1 MCQLS
6 SLKAIGKVAQ
16 ASSLLDN
23 NNFEAA
29 KNALSGL
36 STEAAVSASSFLK
49 FTEAQTAA
57 LLKSTGFS
65 AEMVATELATQGAG
79 KAVTAAALAE
89 AGFSKEAISA
99 ALATAT
105 FQTAEESTIIAT
117 NTFGASLKNLGKGLK
132 AFLTSTPLGW
142 ITIAAATI
150 YGAVKIFNKI
160 NEAQDRAIERAN
172 QAQQEYENVQSE
184 IASLESQ
191 LESINSQIAEINS
204 SGPLS
209 FTDRE
214 QLELLEAQRKELE
227 QQIELKQ
234 KIAEYKGAE
243 AANEAEKALTTR
255 KSEKEKVG
263 VNSQSNMAENVGGW
277 TSLDPIDKAE
287 NLYDRI
293 QEVTERRNRKIEDTT
308 KRWDTMSDSERKWAQ
323 KIIAGYDKDISW
335 LQTELGD
342 KLETIDEQRSKLVD
356 DTGKALSGHEN
367 TIARI
372 DALYDKV
379 ITKADEAG
387 QAVASSSEPPI
398 AMSKNTR
405 EKYNQISAAN
415 DRTKTGQERAPA
427 IAAARKEYEDALA
440 ADLEATSF
448 TVDIEAEA
456 KGFDAVQSALKAS
469 ADAAGLSSE
478 AVATLTARYQ
488 NLDSFNP
495 EALFQ
500 RTANG
505 VRLDTDEVAKLES
518 ELQGATQTGFDNQL
532 RVWTEQ
538 LDEVNG
544 KLENS
549 NNLSADEIAKLIAS
563 RGELVQKITGAKE
576 LATQYAAL
584 TSNYQQ
590 WLDAQSAGE
599 EGDMYDNIVKGYDKA
614 KELFDKGL
622 TGTNEFR
629 EYVELVSGKDLS
641 AEPVKAVVDE
651 WERLNKVSS
660 STGFAPLDYLSDG
673 SAGVEN
679 FISAV
684 QKVESEWVSFNEKTK
699 TWSINV
705 ESVDEL
711 AEKLGVDSEL
721 VEALLKKAG
730 DYGVTVSTQVQ
741 DSFGNAITSIEDAM
755 STLQSQLESRGI
767 KIDLETT
774 DIETATTQM
783 GDFYDYYKTLL
794 DENGKIKLDTS
805 EAQAAYTVMSSLW
818 DLWTQLST
826 KDSVVYNI
834 DSSSITEASSAADKF
849 VGALDGVIEAKQEL
863 AKRQALGLDT
873 SEAEKNLQDAITNL
887 NTLYGKLDD
896 DEKGKLKLK
905 LDKGEITKENID
917 SIISQLD
924 AKPECLV
931 DLKVSKGIL
940 PADMTPEGDTKEVN
954 LKIGTNAVQ
963 QWIDEKG
970 KETDVSI
977 KPLLTAYNTWL
988 GKIDTK
994 NVKVI
999 ETRIRKGD
1007 GPVPVNE
1014 FQGTAHAGGKW
1025 GAPRDEVALT
1035 GELGEELWV
1044 SPSTGRWQT
1053 VGANG
1058 AEFAHIPKGAIV
1070 FNHKQTEQL
1079 LKYGHINSRG
1089 RALAS
1094 GTAYVNPN
1102 KPNVKFTGFTSL
1114 NDSARGTT
1122 VIGNKP
1128 LQAVAKAAETASKT
1142 VTDTARTVATNT
1154 KTATTAS
1161 EEAADTV
1168 KDEASGLTDWVSKVL
1183 ENIDKKTEKYLAKAD
1198 KKAEAGNYS
1207 GAARQYQKALNTYDK
1222 SIGKHGD
1229 AENLYMRQA
1238 NGALSKAIADGTIS
1252 KETAATIQKRVA
1264 NGAMDISKLSDGTK
1278 AVVDAY
1284 KEYYDKAVAAQEAT
1298 QELYDKYEE
1307 TAKKMYQL
1315 PLDQA
1320 SAKTDKL
1327 KNSYDL
1333 LEKKLEVV
1341 HNKTTQVKLI
1351 EQEMANVRQQHAAQ
1365 MKSYTQAHQNYLA
1378 AERKINESSDKALKG
1393 LSDNV
1398 VQAINEMVKAG
1409 ETIDYTELTG
1419 LTDTAK
1425 LAIIDYNA
1433 ALEAQSQA
1441 LYDSTA
1447 SMLDTITTLRELSE
1461 AKYGKPNEQAEEEIS
1476 KRDEKRGVRDAQY
1489 NVAGTAK
1496 EKNAILTKN
1505 DTSARNDQT
1514 SRQNAKDK
1522 TKSDLQSAW
1531 NNLAVD
1537 YPLETTSIGEEIKYG
1552 QKVSAAQFK
1561 RAAKEL
1567 GYKKDSDEYNALLN
1581 AVIEYNDAIDADKKA
1596 ARELTKQ
1603 KAETTA
1609 ALQENAAKR
1618 VQNVVDEEQS
1628 KIDAKQ
1634 TQIDNATA
1642 GMEQLGNV
1650 INAINAASTQEE
1662 KDRLANLFKDA
1673 YGWEIDPNKTYAENQ
1688 ATGYDYLKTL
1698 NSDLVGLYGTAKKTV
1713 DAQINA
1719 EKDLTADQR
1728 TEFQNISNGFA
1739 DAGVKASNAIIEAG
1753 QKFAAAVNEGSPE
1766 KQGERDAQG
1775 RLDTANQNIASK
1787 QAAGQV
1793 LTTEDHK
1800 AIVDAI
1806 NGYTD
1811 EDGNEI
1817 QGLLSY
1823 KKADLADLKEQ
1834 AKTLIEGTDAWKE
1847 NQDAQ
1852 KALQDE
1858 IDGLTRSAKDAADAI
1873 RQLGLDENT
1882 KKLDEIGH
1890 NQAMLDAKT
1899 RQANAMGQA
1908 IGGALGIDGGN
1919 IGNAIST
1926 VFELIGGGAAI
1937 GKGVVDA
1944 FNNPDGFSL
1953 SGLFESVGASVSE
1966 YNRTSTQ
1973 AGIREDERKTLEE
1986 RLQYLKDNPV
1996 AEGDEGYDAYIKEY
2010 RETEEKLA
2018 NNAADAAEDVANAAQ
2033 SAGNAM
2039 SDAVNEAKKF
2049 IADMMHRRTNMIKL
2063 KLADIEAEL
2072 KRISSDMAMTEA
2084 RGLETNYDQLIE
2096 QIKLT
2101 NKEIEV
2107 YEKELIPQLKRE
2119 EAFTES
2125 DDDRSASEK
2134 LQDHQAVLDAEAQ
2147 LEDLKLESFKLQRIA
2162 LRDKILDPLTKAHEE
2177 VERMRDVLVGIDDL
2191 ITDDMLFDAEG
2202 QISRN
2207 GQARLDMLIG
2217 QYRAAE
2223 AEVQNFKDDIDA
2235 LNNFRNNGLFSNIE
2249 LDKMIA
2255 ESQGKLLDA
2264 EKDRVEIALKYI
2276 DIVKQAGE
2284 EELESLNEIIDARQ
2298 DALQAKKDYYDYDKT
2313 IRGKTKD
2320 IQALQAQIAALEG
2333 LTDAESKAK
2342 RARLEADLAE
2352 AQEDLDDT
2360 IQQHM
2365 FEISSDS
2372 LDKLRDTL
2380 EEAHEDEWKE
2390 ITGDLEKLLAY
2401 VDNINSSVGN
2411 DQIDANVKEV
2421 LREIGI
2427 QFKEIEGQEV
2437 DATQFATIFQSAF
2450 DKVMDKRYDD
2460 ATKQQVFDALR
2471 QIYPQMVAAGSWY
2484 GSYKEYDTPEEEALA
2499 AAGKT
2504 DNNTPMDKPPEV
2516 KLSFWERLLKWLQD
2530 IFNAIKDA
2538 LDKIGNWF
2546 SNAFGNIGNWFK
2558 NTFKLPGFA
2567 SGTRG
2572 VSKTGPAWTHKDE
2585 WIVRKSDG
2593 GILTPLSKGDGVL
2606 PADLTQRLYQLAQGN
2621 MPQMQMPKMQLPD
2634 YNIVENYS
2642 PNITIDSSIH
2652 VEGSVDAAVISDL
2665 KKFRDDMCEDAYRYT
2680 SEKMYRGYMHSGG
2693 KRRI

>member
-1 MCQLS
+1 MKYAPKIGSFFKTLTAGLLEAHASANLATTGLS
-6 SLKAIGKVAQ
+6 AYESVVKELAKTTGRSAAQITSLLSVLGPLSVLAATLTATAIIVDHYTTSGKEATQ
-16 ASSLLDN
+16 ASNASAKAFEDSANKVKGLKDQLREVNKQINEINAKDKLSPTDDAALQKLKQQKELLERDLALEQKLYKLRQKSN
-23 NNFEAA
+23 ARDAA
-29 KNALSGL
+29 KALEKNGNKAMDWQHAAHSDLSNYGITAEDFGKHGITKVGTSHQDALGLWEIISGKTGYQYNL
-36 STEAAVSASSFLK
+36 AEETAVMQTAYERLIAEQNELRAKLIESGSLTEAEEARRAEIEGYVSKLESTLSDNVAEL
-49 FTEAQTAA
+49 QTYRERM
-57 LLKSTGFS
+57 TN
-65 AEMVATELATQGAG
+65 EAG
-79 KAVTAAALAE
+79 KAMKGYEDQVFQIDQALDAVAGVERDPFTDLAE
-89 AGFSKEAISA
+89 HWKELQRLSKTDAGMQTSEMRHFLEVMSGKDMSTAGLQELLQTWDKFKNLQTIDFSKMFTGDTQTNLQNFWQMVEKVNSEWAEFDEKTQTWKFNIDSVEELAQKLGVSEDLVKNIIKLTNEAGAKIEVQNKDLNGQKVMDSSKAEKTLKKAGVIDKKYNVNLETDDYLQINKQINDISA
-99 ALATAT
+99 
-105 FQTAEESTIIAT
+105 
-117 NTFGASLKNLGKGLK
+117 NLDKLRSKDG
-132 AFLTSTPLGW
+132 
-142 ITIAAATI
+142 
-150 YGAVKIFNKI
+150 KI
-160 NEAQDRAIERAN
+160 NIDSKEG
-172 QAQQEYENVQSE
+172 QAAY
-184 IASLESQ
+184 SLISQ
-191 LESINSQIAEINS
+191 LY
-204 SGPLS
+204 
-209 FTDRE
+209 D
-214 QLELLEAQRKELE
+214 KM
-227 QQIELKQ
+227 IELSNKNNIAFHLNTEEIGEGGTKAQ
-234 KIAEYKGAE
+234 ETAKSLHDASVAIAEYQAALNKSEYNPKINVEEFEKKAKAACDAA
-243 AANEAEKALTTR
+243 AANV
-255 KSEKEKVG
+255 KSLEEDG
-263 VNSQSNMAENVGGW
+263 VKLS
-277 TSLDPIDKAE
+277 IK
-287 NLYDRI
+287 
-293 QEVTERRNRKIEDTT
+293 
-308 KRWDTMSDSERKWAQ
+308 SD
-323 KIIAGYDKDISW
+323 
-335 LQTELGD
+335 
-342 KLETIDEQRSKLVD
+342 
-356 DTGKALSGHEN
+356 
-367 TIARI
+367 
-372 DALYDKV
+372 
-379 ITKADEAG
+379 
-387 QAVASSSEPPI
+387 
-398 AMSKNTR
+398 
-405 EKYNQISAAN
+405 
-415 DRTKTGQERAPA
+415 
-427 IAAARKEYEDALA
+427 
-440 ADLEATSF
+440 DLN
-448 TVDIEAEA
+448 
-456 KGFDAVQSALKAS
+456 FDAVKGAIQEQLADTEVDLSNITLDSNSILGQIQQSISGMTQDDFVVTLGVEPSAIENYVAEEKETPVELKVDDSALKAVVDKTYDVSTKIKVTDKS
-469 ADAAGLSSE
+469 ALTGLTTTVS
-478 AVATLTARYQ
+478 ATLKPFK
-488 NLDSFNP
+488 S
-495 EALFQ
+495 
-500 RTANG
+500 
-505 VRLDTDEVAKLES
+505 
-518 ELQGATQTGFDNQL
+518 
-532 RVWTEQ
+532 
-538 LDEVNG
+538 
-544 KLENS
+544 
-549 NNLSADEIAKLIAS
+549 
-563 RGELVQKITGAKE
+563 
-576 LATQYAAL
+576 
-584 TSNYQQ
+584 
-590 WLDAQSAGE
+590 
-599 EGDMYDNIVKGYDKA
+599 
-614 KELFDKGL
+614 
-622 TGTNEFR
+622 
-629 EYVELVSGKDLS
+629 
-641 AEPVKAVVDE
+641 
-651 WERLNKVSS
+651 
-660 STGFAPLDYLSDG
+660 PL
-673 SAGVEN
+673 
-679 FISAV
+679 
-684 QKVESEWVSFNEKTK
+684 
-699 TWSINV
+699 
-705 ESVDEL
+705 
-711 AEKLGVDSEL
+711 LG
-721 VEALLKKAG
+721 
-730 DYGVTVSTQVQ
+730 
-741 DSFGNAITSIEDAM
+741 
-755 STLQSQLESRGI
+755 
-767 KIDLETT
+767 
-774 DIETATTQM
+774 
-783 GDFYDYYKTLL
+783 
-794 DENGKIKLDTS
+794 ENG
-805 EAQAAYTVMSSLW
+805 
-818 DLWTQLST
+818 
-826 KDSVVYNI
+826 
-834 DSSSITEASSAADKF
+834 
-849 VGALDGVIEAKQEL
+849 
-863 AKRQALGLDT
+863 
-873 SEAEKNLQDAITNL
+873 
-887 NTLYGKLDD
+887 
-896 DEKGKLKLK
+896 
-905 LDKGEITKENID
+905 
-917 SIISQLD
+917 
-924 AKPECLV
+924 
-931 DLKVSKGIL
+931 
-940 PADMTPEGDTKEVN
+940 
-954 LKIGTNAVQ
+954 
-963 QWIDEKG
+963 
-970 KETDVSI
+970 
-977 KPLLTAYNTWL
+977 
-988 GKIDTK
+988 
-994 NVKVI
+994 
-999 ETRIRKGD
+999 
-1007 GPVPVNE
+1007 
-1014 FQGTAHAGGKW
+1014 FQGNAHAGGKW
-1025 GAPRDEVALT
+1025 GTTRNEVALT
-1035 GELGEELWV
+1035 SELGPEIV
-1044 SPSTGRWQT
+1044 VDPKTGRWQT
-1053 VGANG
+1053 VGDKG
-1058 AEFAHIPKGAIV
+1058 AQFTRLPKGAIV

-1089 RALAS
+1089 KALVGGNAYPTGVH
-1094 GTAYVNPN
+1094 GTW
-1102 KPNVKFTGFTSL
+1102 NVGGT
-1114 NDSARGTT
+1114 NDS
-1122 VIGNKP
+1122 GNGSKE
-1128 LQAVAKAAETASKT
+1128 QKDAAKET
-1142 VTDTARTVATNT
+1142 T
-1154 KTATTAS
+1154 KTAKEVAKNVKDSTDAS
-1161 EEAADTV
+1161 KSAADTL
-1168 KDEASGLTDWVSKVL
+1168 KEETSNLTDWVEKVL
-1183 ENIDKKTEKYLAKAD
+1183 ENIDKKTEKYLAKAE

-1238 NGALSKAIADGTIS
+1238 NSALSKAISSGTIT
-1252 KETAATIQKRVA
+1252 KEMAATIQKRVA

-1284 KEYYDKAVAAQEAT
+1284 KEYYDKAVAAADAT
-1298 QELYDKYEE
+1298 MELYDKYEE

-1327 KNSYDL
+1327 KNAYDL

-1365 MKSYTQAHQNYLA
+1365 MKSYTQAHQNYLT

-1398 VQAINEMVKAG
+1398 IKAINEMVKAG

-1433 ALEAQSQA
+1433 ALAAQSQA

-1461 AKYGKPNEQAEEEIS
+1461 AKYEKPNEQAEEEIA

-1505 DTSARNDQT
+1505 DTQARNDQT

-1552 QKVSAAQFK
+1552 QKVSKAQFK

-1596 ARELTKQ
+1596 ARELAKQ

-1609 ALQENAAKR
+1609 ALQDNAAKR

-1650 INAINAASTQEE
+1650 MNAINAASTQEE

-1688 ATGYDYLKTL
+1688 ATGYGYLKTL

-1793 LTTEDHK
+1793 LTSDDHK

-2134 LQDHQAVLDAEAQ
+2134 LQDHQAVLDAETQ
-2147 LEDLKLESFKLQRIA
+2147 LEDMRLEVFKLQRIA
-2162 LRDKILDPLTKAHEE
+2162 LRDKLLDPLTKAHEE

-2284 EELESLNEIIDARQ
+2284 EELETLNDIIDARQ

-2411 DQIDANVKEV
+2411 DQIYANVKEV

-2427 QFKEIEGQEV
+2427 QFKEIDGQEV

-2450 DKVMDKRYDD
+2450 NKVMDERYDD

-2471 QIYPQMVAAGSWY
+2471 QIYPQMVGAGLWY
-2484 GSYKEYDTPEEEALA
+2484 GSYQEFATPEEEALA

-2558 NTFKLPGFA
+2558 STFKLPGFA

-2621 MPQMQMPKMQLPD
+2621 MPQMQMPKMQIPD
-2634 YNIVENYS
+2634 YSIVENYS

-2693 KRRI
+2693 RRRI

>member
-23 NNFEAA
+23 KNFEAA

-36 STEAAVSASSFLK
+36 STKAAVSASSFLK

-79 KAVTAAALAE
+79 KAITATALAE
-89 AGFSKEAISA
+89 AGYSKEAIPA

-105 FQTAEESTIIAT
+105 FRTSEESTIIAT

-160 NEAQDRAIERAN
+160 NETQDRAIERAN

-214 QLELLEAQRKELE
+214 QLALLEAQRKELE

-243 AANEAEKALTTR
+243 AANEAEKALTTQ

-263 VNSQSNMAENVGGW
+263 VNSHSAMASNLGYW
-277 TSLDPIDKAE
+277 TALDPIDKAE
-287 NLYDRI
+287 NLYDRV
-293 QEVTERRNRKIEDTT
+293 QEVTERRNRHIEDTI

-323 KIIAGYDKDISW
+323 KITAGYDKDIAW

-342 KLETIDEQRSKLVD
+342 KLELIDEQRSKLVD
-356 DTGKALSGHEN
+356 DTGAALIGHEN
-367 TIARI
+367 TVARI

-387 QAVASSSEPPI
+387 QAAASSAEPPL
-398 AMSKNTR
+398 AMSQNTR

-415 DRTKTGQERAPA
+415 DRTKPGVARASA

-440 ADLEATSF
+440 ADLAATSF

-469 ADAAGLSSE
+469 TEAAGLSSE

-518 ELQGATQTGFDNQL
+518 ELQGATQTGFDDQL

-538 LDEVNG
+538 LDDVNRQ
-544 KLENS
+544 LENS

-563 RGELVQKITGAKE
+563 RGALVQKITGAKE

-641 AEPVKAVVDE
+641 SASIKEITDE
-651 WERLNKVSS
+651 WDRLNKVSS

-684 QKVESEWVSFNEKTK
+684 QKVESEWVSFDEKTK

-711 AEKLGVDSEL
+711 ASKLGVDSEL

-783 GDFYDYYKTLL
+783 DDFYEYYKTLL
-794 DENGKIKLDTS
+794 DKNGKIKLDTA
-805 EAQAAYTVMSSLW
+805 EAQAAYTIMSSLW

-873 SEAEKNLQDAITNL
+873 SEAEQNLQDAITNL

-940 PADMTPEGDTKEVN
+940 PADMTPEGDTTEVN
-954 LKIGTNAVQ
+954 LKIGKNAVAD
-963 QWIDEKG
+963 WIKEGG

-988 GKIDTK
+988 GTTDTK
-994 NVKVI
+994 NVRVV

-1007 GPVPVNE
+1007 GPVPINQ
-1014 FQGTAHAGGKW
+1014 FQGTAHAGGQW
-1025 GAPRDEVALT
+1025 GAKRDEYALT
-1035 GELGEELWV
+1035 GELGEEIVV
-1044 SPSTGRWQT
+1044 SPQTGRWQT

-1094 GTAYVNPN
+1094 GTAYAGKVK
-1102 KPNVKFTGFTSL
+1102 KPNVKFTGFTEL

-1142 VTDTARTVATNT
+1142 VTDTARAVTTNT

-1161 EEAADTV
+1161 EEAADTI
-1168 KDEASGLTDWVSKVL
+1168 KDEASGLTDWVEKVL
-1183 ENIDKKTEKYLAKAD
+1183 ENIDKKTEKYIAKAE

-1238 NGALSKAIADGTIS
+1238 NSALSKAISSGTIT
-1252 KETAATIQKRVA
+1252 KEMAATIQKRVA

-1284 KEYYDKAVAAQEAT
+1284 KEYYDKAVAAADAT
-1298 QELYDKYEE
+1298 MELYDKYEE

-1327 KNSYDL
+1327 QNSYDL
-1333 LEKKLEVV
+1333 LEKKVEATTSLRRKESLLEQQLSNVQAQHIAVV
-1341 HNKTTQVKLI
+1341 KSATLAEKNYAKARDRVDSTSD
-1351 EQEMANVRQQHAAQ
+1351 AAL
-1365 MKSYTQAHQNYLA
+1365 S
-1378 AERKINESSDKALKG
+1378 G
-1393 LSDNV
+1393 LSAD
-1398 VQAINEMVKAG
+1398 MKAKVTAKVAEG
-1409 ETIDYTELTG
+1409 LVIDVTALTG
-1419 LTDTAK
+1419 LTSEGK
-1425 LAIIDYNA
+1425 QAIIDYNA
-1433 ALEAQSQA
+1433 ALVAQQDAYNNLQTSALDTAASIKELAAEIANLPNEKADAKIEKMQPRDEELAAVLGISGSSVDSDIILKKQTGSAKRKYNIRRNATVTARRNVTDAWNDDLIQQIAASQGKSQGEKLSKQGYKKKSDEYKAIEQYNAYIDAFETASHNEVMAWTEYVKTKQDNTSAMFENFKAQNEHTIEVFTKAAEDSDKALEDVDKAALDLMAKNPNMTYTEAVAEVYRTAEANFKQASDDYLKFAQA
-1441 LYDSTA
+1441 LQDWLDAHKGDMSAEDVKAHQDVIDGIREQGENYLDKSVNANNLYTDYNNQTA
-1447 SMLDTITTLRELSE
+1447 SRERDNAQRAYDEIHQKNELTRASGYSVSLEDAE
-1461 AKYGKPNEQAEEEIS
+1461 AEEQALTNLIAKNTELIA
-1476 KRDEKRGVRDAQY
+1476 KMKKLRDAQTIGSDKWKEY
-1489 NVAGTAK
+1489 QSAMDDATNQNVSLYGSLDEVKDGIRDIKLKPITKQLQKLDNEQQKVQDHMDYMKNIGMQPLVSDYMKLVDISKQRQTELQNEKAK
-1496 EKNAILTKN
+1496 LLEEQATLDPLSQRYQEIEQEVADIDHQIQQCT
-1505 DTSARNDQT
+1505 NDQAAWKQEAMNT
-1514 SRQNAKDK
+1514 VVGAVQSVGNAASGMAGAISSVANTVSKIIGDIIGDMRDFRQMQLNKIYMAI
-1522 TKSDLQSAW
+1522 TKIDTKLGLIQHDMKIRETLGQRTTAD
-1531 NNLAVD
+1531 D
-1537 YPLETTSIGEEIKYG
+1537 YV
-1552 QKVSAAQFK
+1552 QQ
-1561 RAAKEL
+1561 
-1567 GYKKDSDEYNALLN
+1567 ALLL
-1581 AVIEYNDAIDADKKA
+1581 AEK
-1596 ARELTKQ
+1596 LTKQ
-1603 KAETTA
+1603 ETDVIPRLQTEYNIQKNHRYSHNENDPLADPDGSKTKAAYEA
-1609 ALQENAAKR
+1609 WQNAVLEAKSI
-1618 VQNVVDEEQS
+1618 DEEL
-1628 KIDAKQ
+1628 
-1634 TQIDNATA
+1634 T
-1642 GMEQLGNV
+1642 EL
-1650 INAINAASTQEE
+1650 
-1662 KDRLANLFKDA
+1662 LANGISSALL
-1673 YGWEIDPNKTYAENQ
+1673 EPLAE
-1688 ATGYDYLKTL
+1688 AKEYI
-1698 NSDLVGLYGTAKKTV
+1698 SDIAGLL
-1713 DAQINA
+1713 D
-1719 EKDLTADQR
+1719 
-1728 TEFQNISNGFA
+1728 NISG
-1739 DAGVKASNAIIEAG
+1739 
-1753 QKFAAAVNEGSPE
+1753 
-1766 KQGERDAQG
+1766 
-1775 RLDTANQNIASK
+1775 
-1787 QAAGQV
+1787 
-1793 LTTEDHK
+1793 
-1800 AIVDAI
+1800 
-1806 NGYTD
+1806 
-1811 EDGNEI
+1811 
-1817 QGLLSY
+1817 
-1823 KKADLADLKEQ
+1823 
-1834 AKTLIEGTDAWKE
+1834 
-1847 NQDAQ
+1847 
-1852 KALQDE
+1852 
-1858 IDGLTRSAKDAADAI
+1858 
-1873 RQLGLDENT
+1873 
-1882 KKLDEIGH
+1882 
-1890 NQAMLDAKT
+1890 
-1899 RQANAMGQA
+1899 
-1908 IGGALGIDGGN
+1908 
-1919 IGNAIST
+1919 
-1926 VFELIGGGAAI
+1926 
-1937 GKGVVDA
+1937 
-1944 FNNPDGFSL
+1944 
-1953 SGLFESVGASVSE
+1953 
-1966 YNRTSTQ
+1966 
-1973 AGIREDERKTLEE
+1973 
-1986 RLQYLKDNPV
+1986 
-1996 AEGDEGYDAYIKEY
+1996 
-2010 RETEEKLA
+2010 
-2018 NNAADAAEDVANAAQ
+2018 
-2033 SAGNAM
+2033 
-2039 SDAVNEAKKF
+2039 
-2049 IADMMHRRTNMIKL
+2049 
-2063 KLADIEAEL
+2063 
-2072 KRISSDMAMTEA
+2072 
-2084 RGLETNYDQLIE
+2084 
-2096 QIKLT
+2096 
-2101 NKEIEV
+2101 
-2107 YEKELIPQLKRE
+2107 
-2119 EAFTES
+2119 
-2125 DDDRSASEK
+2125 
-2134 LQDHQAVLDAEAQ
+2134 
-2147 LEDLKLESFKLQRIA
+2147 
-2162 LRDKILDPLTKAHEE
+2162 
-2177 VERMRDVLVGIDDL
+2177 L
-2191 ITDDMLFDAEG
+2191 ITDDML
-2202 QISRN
+2202 
-2207 GQARLDMLIG
+2207 LDEAGKFTQHGEQKLAILAG
-2217 QYRAAE
+2217 QYRTVQQEVQATKNEIYGLSAALASGQKLPESFMGDYVAKWTELTEIAEDQKQLAIEMVDAMREASE
-2223 AEVQNFKDDIDA
+2223 AELDSLKD
-2235 LNNFRNNGLFSNIE
+2235 
-2249 LDKMIA
+2249 
-2255 ESQGKLLDA
+2255 
-2264 EKDRVEIALKYI
+2264 
-2276 DIVKQAGE
+2276 
-2284 EELESLNEIIDARQ
+2284 IIDARRE
-2298 DALQAKKDYYDYDKT
+2298 ALQAKKDYYDYDKT

-2320 IQALQAQIAALEG
+2320 IQALQAQIAAIEG

-2342 RARLEADLAE
+2342 RARLEAELNA

-2365 FEISSDS
+2365 FELS
-2372 LDKLRDTL
+2372 
-2380 EEAHEDEWKE
+2380 
-2390 ITGDLEKLLAY
+2390 
-2401 VDNINSSVGN
+2401 
-2411 DQIDANVKEV
+2411 
-2421 LREIGI
+2421 
-2427 QFKEIEGQEV
+2427 
-2437 DATQFATIFQSAF
+2437 
-2450 DKVMDKRYDD
+2450 DD
-2460 ATKQQVFDALR
+2460 AL
-2471 QIYPQMVAAGSWY
+2471 S
-2484 GSYKEYDTPEEEALA
+2484 
-2499 AAGKT
+2499 
-2504 DNNTPMDKPPEV
+2504 
-2516 KLSFWERLLKWLQD
+2516 KLG
-2530 IFNAIKDA
+2530 DA
-2538 LDKIGNWF
+2538 LDKAHAEEWDKVVNSVDALLKYAAEFSNQYSDSQVSDSIEQLLRSYGIITSETSEADITLLTTLFRKTLADVNSGDYNQTEFQNAIDNYNSAIDALQNKGLITNVAKIATSNEEMVQAVNDAIDNSDTHQTSIDNKGARSTVDLLKAILAGNSVNGEQGGEPNLLGQLAIFPQGFMAEAAMWFANSKLDNLFGGHDHLVDVANSNAQKAIDTLEKLKDVKIGNWRV
-2546 SNAFGNIGNWFK
+2546 FGNY
-2558 NTFKLPGFA
+2558 A
-2567 SGTRG
+2567 SGSRRVG
-2572 VSKTGPAWTHKDE
+2572 KDQLAWTQEHGKEE
-2585 WIVRKSDG
+2585 WIVRPSDG
-2593 GILTPLSKGDGVL
+2593 AILTPLSSDSGVL
-2606 PADLTQRLYQLAQGN
+2606 PPDITSKLWALAEGK
-2621 MPQMQMPKMQLPD
+2621 MPTMQMPKMPTPTYD
-2634 YNIVENYS
+2634 FSETISPVVNIDNS
-2642 PNITIDSSIH
+2642 MT
-2652 VEGSVDAAVISDL
+2652 VEGSVDAAVIDDL
-2665 KKFRDDMCEDAYRYT
+2665 KKFKDEQREDIYQYVSDR
-2680 SEKMYRGYMHSGG
+2680 MFRGYIHSGG